1 MFSQTEHR
9 CRHEWGRDGARR
21 AAARGDILVVVD
33 ILSFSTTVVTAVE
46 HGIHIYPCG
55 HGEEE
60 DRAAAP
66 GAVRAVHRRD
76 VPERGRFSLSPLSF
90 LGAEPGTRVLL
101 ASPNGAT
108 CSRHAHDLPHL
119 LVGALVNAAAV
130 ARRANSL
137 LATTELGITVL
148 SCGERWDEPGEDGA
162 LRFALGPAEAVVPVA
177 GLPPLSMHL
186 VLKMILNA
194 HSTLVMGR
202 LGRFDGNVI
211 RQLYE
216 SSDYPLPRKAPA
228 N

>member
-1 MFSQTEHR
+1 M
-9 CRHEWGRDGARR
+9 
-21 AAARGDILVVVD
+21 VVD
-33 ILSFSTTVVTAVE
+33 VLSFSTTVVTAVE
-46 HGIHIYPCG
+46 HGIHIHPCG

-162 LRFALGPAEAVVPVA
+162 LRFALEDYLGAGAIIARLDCDMSPEALACAGAFTAMRGDLERVLLDCGSGRELIEKGYREDVLHAARLDMYEAVPIMRD
-177 GLPPLSMHL
+177 G
-186 VLKMILNA
+186 VLRGA
-194 HSTLVMGR
+194 
-202 LGRFDGNVI
+202 
-211 RQLYE
+211 
-216 SSDYPLPRKAPA
+216 
-228 N
+228 